1 MVYRVILASGSP
13 RRKELLEQIGVSF
26 EIKTSQKEEVMS
38 STNPE
43 EVVKELSKMKA
54 EDVAEGI
61 LEPAIILG
69 ADTVVAHNGRILG
82 KPKDK
87 QDAIQMISSFA
98 GQEHYVYTGVCIIIK
113 EADGSQ
119 EIISFAEGTKVTVYP
134 MTEKEILDYVESG
147 ECNDKAGSYAIQ
159 GLFAPYIKGIEGDY
173 YNIVGFPIAK
183 IYQRL
188 KEKGILLNKSLE

>member
-1 MVYRVILASGSP
+1 MRYRVILASGSP
-13 RRKELLEQIGVSF
+13 RRKELLEQMGVSF
-26 EIKTSQKEEVMS
+26 EIMTSKCEEVIT

-43 EVVKELSKMKA
+43 DVVKELSQMKA

-61 LEPAIILG
+61 QASAIILG

-87 QDAIQMISSFA
+87 EDAIQMISSFA

-113 EADGSQ
+113 EKDGSQ
-119 EIISFAEGTKVTVYP
+119 EMISFAEGTKVVVYP
-134 MTEKEILDYVESG
+134 MTEQEILDYVESG

-159 GLFAPYIKGIEGDY
+159 GLFSPYIKEIEGDY
-173 YNIVGFPIAK
+173 YNIVGFPIAS

-188 KEKGILLNKSLE
+188 KEKGILLNK

>member
-134 MTEKEILDYVESG
+134 MTEQEILDYVESG